1 MCRID
6 FDKRDLP
13 MRSDILPII
22 MIASL
27 GHALAAFVNGEYVG
41 KDHAHSPEPRLSCPK
56 KDAFATNIDMCCAF
70 VGFGHGSNIEK
81 SHVFRKSVVLRPGI
95 NNITILAMTV
105 GLPVS

>member
-1 MCRID
+1 
-6 FDKRDLP
+6 
-13 MRSDILPII
+13 

-41 KDHAHSPEPRLSCPK
+41 KDHIVQNQSFLVLK
-56 KDAFATNIDMCCAF
+56 KITFATNIDMCCAF
-70 VGFGHGSNIEK
+70 VGFGHGSNVEK

-95 NNITILAMTV
+95 NNITILAMTI